1 MSVPTRSRSGAAS
14 EPTPGVDP
22 GSHASPTKIGR
33 PSPRVRFVSWL
44 LASALAVLTIVAVG
58 VGDYPL
64 SPVDVVQAIFA
75 GIDGGFASTV
85 VLEWRM
91 PRAIAALAFGAALGV
106 AGALFQTVTRNPL
119 GSPDIIGFTTGSYTG
134 VLVGLVLFGG
144 SYLSTSIWAMIGG
157 PATAA
162 LVYVLAFRRGVQ
174 GFRLIIVGIGITA
187 MLSSLN
193 TWLLLQ
199 AETEVAMSA
208 SIWAAGS
215 LNLTQWSQVWPAL
228 ILLGVL
234 APAVSLLARPLRQL
248 ELGDDSAKAHGVSVE
263 ASRIA
268 IMAIGVALTAAVTAA
283 AGPIAFIALAAP
295 QVAARLMRTGGL
307 PLLGS
312 ALLGAFLLLLADLIA
327 QHVMPAPVP
336 VGTVTVVIGGIY
348 LIYVL
353 AQQARRSV

>member
-1 MSVPTRSRSGAAS
+1 MSAPPQQRRSTAQPAPKTWSRRTNPRATVVAGLLIAAL
-14 EPTPGVDP
+14 G
-22 GSHASPTKIGR
+22 
-33 PSPRVRFVSWL
+33 L
-44 LASALAVLTIVAVG
+44 LTGVAVG

-64 SPVDVVQAIFA
+64 SPVEVVKAIFA
-75 GIDGGFASTV
+75 GVDGGFASTV

-91 PRAIAALAFGAALGV
+91 PRAVAAVAFGAALGV

-134 VLVGLVLFGG
+134 VLIGVVLVGPSF
-144 SYLSTSIWAMIGG
+144 LSTSIWAMIGG
-157 PATAA
+157 LATAA
-162 LVYVLAFRRGVQ
+162 VVYVLAFRQGVQ

-187 MLSSLN
+187 MMSSCI
-193 TWLLLQ
+193 TYLLLQ
-199 AETEVAMSA
+199 AQTEVAMAA

-215 LNLTQWSQVWPAL
+215 LNLTEWSQVWPAL

-234 APAVSLLARPLRQL
+234 APAVWFLARPLRQL
-248 ELGDDSAKAHGVSVE
+248 ELGDDSAKAHGVPVE
-263 ASRIA
+263 PARMA

-307 PLLGS
+307 PLFGS
-312 ALLGAFLLLLADLIA
+312 ALVGGVLLLGADLIA
-327 QHVMPAPVP
+327 QHVVPAAVP
-336 VGTVTVVIGGIY
+336 VGTVTVVIGGLY

-353 AQQARRSV
+353 AQQARRSA